1 MTLGAFVSSA
11 TAGLVAARFGRKAC
25 LWSACLGCAVSN
37 IIMMTT
43 TDINALYVG
52 RLLNG
57 LANGYFMTFSQLF
70 IRFVLSSSFFRLPL
84 QPKKLL
90 ELLVANLLQYVRQ
103 SL

>member
-1 MTLGAFVSSA
+1 MTLGAFISSG
-11 TAGLVAARFGRKAC
+11 TAGLVAAKFGRKAC
-25 LWSACLGCAVSN
+25 LWAACVGCVISN

-70 IRFVLSSSFFRLPL
+70 IRYVLGSCPA
-84 QPKKLL
+84 P
-90 ELLVANLLQYVRQ
+90 
-103 SL
+103 